1 VRRLILFRHAKAAPS
16 GRGGSEDR
24 LRALVE
30 RGRKDS
36 ITIGAHLA
44 ADGFV
49 PDLVLVSPAVRTQE
63 TWKFSAREFGVP
75 VHAETSE
82 QLYDA
87 TPEAILAIIKE
98 TPAKVQSLLV
108 IAHNPGLHELALMLV
123 ASGNAKARARLE
135 ENLPTAGVV
144 IVDFPFDDWH
154 ALRRES
160 GRLERFVTPKLLRT
174 GDLGKVST

>member
-1 VRRLILFRHAKAAPS
+1 VRRLLLFRHAKTVQS

-24 LRALVE
+24 LRGLID

-36 ITIGAHLA
+36 ATIGAYLA
-44 ADGFV
+44 AEGLV
-49 PDLVLVSPAVRTQE
+49 PELALVSAAVRTQE
-63 TWKFSAREFGVP
+63 TWKFSAREFGVS
-75 VHAETSE
+75 VDAQTAE

-87 TPEAILAIIKE
+87 TPDAILALVKE

-123 ASGNAKARARLE
+123 ASGNVKAREQLE
-135 ENLPTAGVV
+135 ENLPTAGLV
-144 IVDFPFDDWH
+144 IVDLPFDEWRT
-154 ALRRES
+154 LRRES

-174 GDLGKVST
+174 GKGR

>member
-1 VRRLILFRHAKAAPS
+1 LTVRRLLLFRHAKAAQS

-44 ADGFV
+44 ADGLV
-49 PDLVLVSPAVRTQE
+49 PELVLVSPAVRTQE
-63 TWKFSAREFGVP
+63 TWKFSSRELGVP
-75 VHAETSE
+75 VHVETSE

-98 TPAKVQSLLV
+98 TPAKVQGLLV

-123 ASGNAKARARLE
+123 GSGNVKARAHLE
-135 ENLPTAGVV
+135 ENLPTAGLV
-144 IVDFPFDDWH
+144 IVDFPFDDWR
-154 ALRRES
+154 ALRPES

-174 GDLGKVST
+174 GKWPC

>member
-1 VRRLILFRHAKAAPS
+1 VRRLLLFRHAKAVQS

-24 LRALVE
+24 LRD

-36 ITIGAHLA
+36 ATIGAYLA
-44 ADGFV
+44 AEGLV
-49 PDLVLVSPAVRTQE
+49 PELALVSAAVRTLE
-63 TWKFSAREFGVP
+63 TWKFSAREFGVS
-75 VHAETSE
+75 VDAQTAE

-87 TPEAILAIIKE
+87 TPDAILALIKE

-123 ASGNAKARARLE
+123 ASGNVKAREQLE
-135 ENLPTAGVV
+135 ENLPTAGLV
-144 IVDFPFDDWH
+144 IVDLPYDEWRT
-154 ALRRES
+154 LRRES

-174 GDLGKVST
+174 GKGR